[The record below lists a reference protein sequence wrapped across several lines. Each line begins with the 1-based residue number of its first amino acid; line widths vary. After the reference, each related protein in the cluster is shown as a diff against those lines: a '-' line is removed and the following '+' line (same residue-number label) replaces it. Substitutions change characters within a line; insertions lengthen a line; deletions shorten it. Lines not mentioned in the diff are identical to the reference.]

1 MTEYNRVYNFSA
13 GPSVLPLPVLEKV
26 KEDLLNYQGSGQS
39 VMEMSHRSTYFK
51 KIIEDAEADLRELL
65 NIPDN
70 YKVLFLQGG
79 GTLQFSMVPINL
91 LRNSKKADYVIT
103 GTWAKK
109 AYKEAIKEFEA
120 AVKENAKNK
129 EELYNKAIS
138 LVDKAWSKGVLA
150 KNTASRKKSSLAKL
164 LNK

>member
-1 MTEYNRVYNFSA
+1 MSKRGGFPGMGGFGGMDMGQLMKEAKEMQTEMQKTQ
-13 GPSVLPLPVLEKV
+13 E
-26 KEDLLNYQGSGQS
+26 
-39 VMEMSHRSTYFK
+39 
-51 KIIEDAEADLRELL
+51 EL
-65 NIPDN
+65 
-70 YKVLFLQGG
+70 
-79 GTLQFSMVPINL
+79 
-91 LRNSKKADYVIT
+91 
-103 GTWAKK
+103 
-109 AYKEAIKEFEA
+109 AIKEFEA

>member
-1 MTEYNRVYNFSA
+1 MPNIKSAKKRV
-13 GPSVLPLPVLEKV
+13 
-26 KEDLLNYQGSGQS
+26 
-39 VMEMSHRSTYFK
+39 
-51 KIIEDAEADLRELL
+51 KIIET
-65 NIPDN
+65 
-70 YKVLFLQGG
+70 K
-79 GTLQFSMVPINL
+79 TLQN
-91 LRNSKKADYVIT
+91 RAT
-103 GTWAKK
+103 KK
-109 AYKEAIKEFEA
+109 AYKEAIKEFEV